1 MTRARRGGVILGAGL
16 TLMVIAHLG
25 SAVAMPPMFDGVV
38 VEEPYRYLSAPVG
51 SPGHPSS
58 ASTALSLKG
67 GESPNVYLGT
77 TEFPP
82 QAQLIVEAGAFPI
95 RAGTTALRAS
105 IKPIAVT
112 QPPDSGDISGNA
124 YRIRVTDQRG
134 MPVTPK
140 RGSLATVV
148 LRAPNGITN
157 GVVYELASGAW
168 HALPTQNGGLPD
180 MYAVN
185 VSELGTFA
193 VVVGGPK
200 PSSGG
205 SALASPAARGSQ
217 LGTGLASPALIVASA
232 VLLLIGLAII
242 AVRIRRPS

>member
-1 MTRARRGGVILGAGL
+1 
-16 TLMVIAHLG
+16 
-25 SAVAMPPMFDGVV
+25 
-38 VEEPYRYLSAPVG
+38 
-51 SPGHPSS
+51 
-58 ASTALSLKG
+58 
-67 GESPNVYLGT
+67 
-77 TEFPP
+77 
-82 QAQLIVEAGAFPI
+82 
-95 RAGTTALRAS
+95 
-105 IKPIAVT
+105 
-112 QPPDSGDISGNA
+112 
-124 YRIRVTDQRG
+124 
-134 MPVTPK
+134 
-140 RGSLATVV
+140 
-148 LRAPNGITN
+148 
-157 GVVYELASGAW
+157 
-168 HALPTQNGGLPD
+168 